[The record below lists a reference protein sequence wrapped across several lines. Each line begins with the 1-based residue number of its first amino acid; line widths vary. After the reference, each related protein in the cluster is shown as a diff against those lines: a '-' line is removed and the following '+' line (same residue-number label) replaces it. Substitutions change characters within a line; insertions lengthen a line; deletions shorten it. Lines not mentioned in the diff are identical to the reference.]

1 MSHKRYEYSAG
12 IRRTRRNRARVKA
25 SGRLRLSVFRS
36 VRHIYAQIID
46 DNEAITMVAA
56 SSLEPVKAAEGKKA
70 GKSAAVSGG
79 NKAAAAVVG
88 KLIAERAIQAGI
100 SEVAFDRGPY
110 PYHGRVQA
118 LAEGAR
124 SAGLKF

>member
-1 MSHKRYEYSAG
+1 
-12 IRRTRRNRARVKA
+12 VKA

-36 VRHIYAQIID
+36 ARHIYAQIID

-56 SSLEPVKAAEGKKA
+56 SSLEPVKAAKGKKA

-124 SAGLKF
+124 TAGLKF